1 MCEMKPNSMYWDGG
15 SVGPGTLGCALHS
28 VDLLLFTA
36 NLVLTAVFFR
46 YCGGPTPIASLIH
59 FNSTKKPEMF
69 KHCKQREK
77 SGLLEENLQVNI
89 KCKSWVCSSVILSKN
104 VLHIVEK
111 SLTMSWEALERRS
124 FRTQGLGK
132 NGGVVQEFIQ
142 SPMIQKLCFLL
153 SFTLQWWI
161 KCTLLPPILSTSH
174 LCQGHPVI
182 PFCF

>member
-1 MCEMKPNSMYWDGG
+1 MSDTSVSLIIPSSPRMCEMKPNSMYWDGG

-28 VDLLLFTA
+28 VDLLFTA
-36 NLVLTAVFFR
+36 NLVLTAMFFR
-46 YCGGPTPIASLIH
+46 SYGGPTPIASLIH

-89 KCKSWVCSSVILSKN
+89 KFKSWVCSSVILSKN
-104 VLHIVEK
+104 VLQIVEK

-132 NGGVVQEFIQ
+132 SGGVVQEFIQ
-142 SPMIQKLCFLL
+142 SPMIQKLCFL
-153 SFTLQWWI
+153 
-161 KCTLLPPILSTSH
+161 
-174 LCQGHPVI
+174 
-182 PFCF
+182 